1 MNSNSISNIILNT
14 KNHPQ
19 TVFLLM
25 VLGVVVRVLG
35 ISFVPAG
42 LNQDEA
48 SIGYEAFSILTTG
61 LDRNAV
67 SFPIHLI
74 SWGSGQNA
82 LYAYLSM
89 PFIHFFGLNVF
100 SVRIVNAIFSCLS
113 LLVFYS
119 LIKLAFDRKKAL
131 IGLALLVICPW
142 SIMSARWGL
151 ESNIFPTIIL
161 LGVFFML
168 KGVFSSQ
175 KYFPL
180 SFLFFALSLYAYG
193 TSYLI
198 IPIFL
203 CFSIPYLIYKKKIS
217 LKYCLISLSVFT
229 VLAIPILLFLIIN
242 HFGLSSIQFIN
253 LTISRLIS
261 NRTTEIFN
269 LFTPDFFGSLVKN
282 ISRLLNIFILQTD
295 GNDYNAI
302 PAFGTIYCISLPFLL
317 IGMYNVLKKK
327 LFLNETHYF
336 IFSVWLVC
344 SILLGIFS
352 HVNINRLNIIFFP
365 LLYYVILGFCYVNE
379 MIKTEYRKNY
389 QLFIIGLYTTLFAF
403 FIGYYIVIFNEKNKD
418 SFSYG
423 LGDAIQYAEKIDATS
438 TINITEN
445 TINMPYIYVC
455 FYNQIDPNLFRKT
468 VVYNNENYNGF
479 RNVKHFGRYTF
490 GTNLLVNNAI
500 HVLSRDEMII
510 RKIDVNRYKKFGN
523 YYIVQ
528 NYSQLKIN

>member
-1 MNSNSISNIILNT
+1 MNRKTISNFILNLI
-14 KNHPQ
+14 NHPQ
-19 TVFLLM
+19 IVYLLI
-25 VLGVVVRVLG
+25 VLGVIVRVFG
-35 ISFVPAG
+35 ISIVPAG

-61 LDRNAV
+61 LDRNDI
-67 SFPIHLI
+67 SFPVHLI

-82 LYAYLSM
+82 LYAYFSM

-119 LIKLAFDRKKAL
+119 LIKLVFDRKKAL

-151 ESNIFPTIIL
+151 ESNIFPTLFLIGI
-161 LGVFFML
+161 FFTL
-168 KGVFSSQ
+168 KGVYSSQ

-180 SFLFFALSLYAYG
+180 SFLFFAISLYAYG

-198 IPIFL
+198 VPLFL
-203 CFSIPYLIYKKKIS
+203 CFSIPYLINKKIIS
-217 LKYCLISLSVFT
+217 IKCCLISLSVLII
-229 VLAIPILLFLIIN
+229 LATPILLFVIIN
-242 HFGLSSIQFIN
+242 HFGLSSIQIIN
-253 LTISRLIS
+253 MTIPRLLS

-269 LFTPDFFGSLVKN
+269 LFNPDFFSSLVQN
-282 ISRLLNIFILQTD
+282 ISKLLIIIILQTD

-302 PAFGTIYCISLPFLL
+302 PAFGVIYSISLPFFL
-317 IGMYNVLKKK
+317 IGLYNVINKK
-327 LFLNETHYF
+327 LFFKEIHYY

-352 HVNINRLNIIFFP
+352 QVNINRLNIIFFP
-365 LLYYVILGFCYVNE
+365 MLYFIILGFFDVNE
-379 MIKTEYRKNY
+379 MIRTEYRNFYK
-389 QLFIIGLYTTLFAF
+389 LFIISLYTTLFAF
-403 FIGYYIVIFNEKNKD
+403 FIGYYFIIFNNKNKE

-438 TINITEN
+438 TINVTTN
-445 TINMPYIYVC
+445 SVNMPYIYVC
-455 FYNQIDPNLFRKT
+455 FYNQINPISFRKT

-479 RNVKHFGRYTF
+479 REVKYFGRYTF
-490 GTNLLVNNAI
+490 TTNLLTSNTI
-500 HVLSRDEMII
+500 HLLSKNEMLI
-510 RKIDVNRYKKFGN
+510 YKLDATKYKNFGN
-523 YYIVQ
+523 YYIVKS
-528 NYSQLKIN
+528 NKNR